1 MKSTPLR
8 ALSALSAM
16 IVAGCAAPP
25 ASAPVAAP
33 PGYLEEAR
41 GLAATVPA
49 NLLKVLTAELDR
61 GGPAGAIE
69 VCRDKAP
76 EMARAA
82 SQRSGWNVRRAS
94 LRNRNP
100 KGVPDAWERAALERF
115 DAQAAAGV
123 PGPTL
128 ETYQVIS
135 EDGKPFF
142 RYAKALPTQPLCV
155 QCHGPADKLTEP
167 VKAKLQALYPNDRAT
182 GYQSGQIRGAL
193 FLKKPI

>member
-1 MKSTPLR
+1 MKYTVSVAMP
-8 ALSALSAM
+8 ALAALLL
-16 IVAGCAAPP
+16 AGCAAP

-33 PGYLEEAR
+33 PGYLDEAR

-49 NLLKVLTAELDR
+49 GLLTVLTAELNR
-61 GGPAGAIE
+61 SGAAGAIE

-100 KGVPDAWERAALERF
+100 KGVPDSWERAALERF
-115 DAQAAAGV
+115 DTQAAAGV
-123 PGPTL
+123 ALATL
-128 ETYQVIS
+128 ESYQVVS
-135 EDGKPFF
+135 EDGKSYF

-155 QCHGPADKLTEP
+155 QCHGPADQLSAP
-167 VKAKLQALYPNDRAT
+167 VKARLQALYPNDRAT
-182 GYQSGQIRGAL
+182 GYAPGQIRGAL